1 MKGIDGGYKLREL
14 LFGRGGSADVIVNVT
29 AVEFRFWAVVLTKKL
44 MFDKTFKKIGVAG
57 SHFSIQLLTLNYLLY
72 SPTDAAPQF
81 L

>member
-1 MKGIDGGYKLREL
+1 MKGIDGGSKL
-14 LFGRGGSADVIVNVT
+14 LFGRGGSADAIVN
-29 AVEFRFWAVVLTKKL
+29 VEFRFWAVVLTKKL
-44 MFDKTFKKIGVAG
+44 MFDKTLKKIGVAG